1 MNWPPRDADEMTKWL
16 DKYGNDTGIAE
27 FIGITRNAV
36 TACRLGHGVPLRD
49 KRRENLPRYALMPE
63 AEISGLYGGRRYR

>member
-36 TACRLGHGVPLRD
+36 TECRLRHGVPRRG
-49 KRRENLPRYALMPE
+49 KRRGNPPRYARMPE
-63 AEISGLYGGRRYR
+63 AEISKLYGGRRYR